1 MLSRLDVPGVAGDE
15 DAAPLTATVW
25 LADIRA
31 GFPLATIGLEVPIA
45 MCREGL
51 VRRCLLLPA
60 LQSTLLLEPSV
71 SDLLFFDQLKLSFH
85 FHPLRHS
92 RPQGQ
97 SLEGTEMTDP
107 FLPRASQ
114 PGSQADSLCGEAPG
128 ARGEVVV
135 QRVELLHTGEVP
147 SQEVLPA
154 DFRHA
159 REVVDF
165 LKRSQAVILLP
176 GGSGS
181 AWGLG
186 SPEISRGRA
195 RSR

>member
-1 MLSRLDVPGVAGDE
+1 M
-15 DAAPLTATVW
+15 
-25 LADIRA
+25 AD
-31 GFPLATIGLEVPIA
+31 
-45 MCREGL
+45 
-51 VRRCLLLPA
+51 
-60 LQSTLLLEPSV
+60 S
-71 SDLLFFDQLKLSFH
+71 
-85 FHPLRHS
+85 
-92 RPQGQ
+92 
-97 SLEGTEMTDP
+97 

-135 QRVELLHTGEVP
+135 QRVELLHPGEVP

-186 SPEISRGRA
+186 SPESSGARA
-195 RSR
+195 RSRWKSWGGKHSLVPQGETGRFPRQVRNLSLASPQNTRPHRAQETRAVSRASQDSEPTSRLITPLRSPGTRPVITGG